1 MKSKFNLLL
10 LIDGLVNLL
19 LGILLLFFPLGI
31 GTLFGV
37 PQPALAFYPTILGGV
52 LLGIGIALLLEYS
65 NIIIDFNGLGIG
77 GAIAINFCGAGV
89 LVLWLIF
96 GKLHLPLRG
105 TLILW
110 LIAVLVIGIGI
121 CEVIAR
127 PWRQE

>member
-19 LGILLLFFPLGI
+19 LGILLLSFPLGT
-31 GTLFGV
+31 GEFFGV
-37 PQPALAFYPTILGGV
+37 PQPAFAFYPTILGGV
-52 LLGIGIALLLEYS
+52 LFGVGIALLLEYLK
-65 NIIIDFNGLGIG
+65 IDPKFSGLGLG

-96 GKLHLPLRG
+96 GKLNLPLRG

-110 LIAVLVIGIGI
+110 LIAVLVFGIGI